1 MQSQTIRA
9 GAIQLNAAVGDV
21 AHNLESIERLVD
33 AAAAQGA
40 KIIAIPEFCTSKLP
54 FDVRAHDAVLPLD
67 NPALALFVRLA
78 KRHQCWLGGSMLIA
92 DNDEVYNRYFFVEP
106 NGDIH
111 QHDKDLPTMWE
122 NCFYAPGNDDG
133 VFDTQLGGVGAAV
146 CWELIRNQ
154 TLQRMHQHVQVAIT
168 GTHWW
173 TLPTNWGA
181 ITHRSLAALG
191 QYNRYMS
198 ENAPAE
204 FARRLGVPVIQ
215 ASHCGTFRTD
225 FMLVPGTNVSVPYDT
240 EYVGATQI
248 VDAQG
253 RVLAQRRTQ
262 EGPGVVVADIT
273 LDTPTPVQPISDT
286 FWVPELPLL
295 LRGYWHHQN
304 ACGKSYYRRLGRE
317 RGLAAARRNA

>member
-21 AHNLESIERLVD
+21 THNLESIERLVD

-67 NPALALFVRLA
+67 NPAFALVVRLE
-78 KRHQCWLGGSMLIA
+78 KRQQCLFGGSMLLA

-273 LDTPTPVQPISDT
+273 LDTPTPVQPTSDT

-295 LRGYWHHQN
+295 LREI
-304 ACGKSYYRRLGRE
+304 GR
-317 RGLAAARRNA
+317 AHV